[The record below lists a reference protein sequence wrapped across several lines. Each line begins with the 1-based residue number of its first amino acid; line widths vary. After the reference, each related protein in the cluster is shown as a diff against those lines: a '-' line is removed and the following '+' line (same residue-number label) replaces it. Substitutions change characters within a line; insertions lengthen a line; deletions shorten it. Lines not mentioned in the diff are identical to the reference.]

1 MYNFWHMSRA
11 GFRFLSVLV
20 LQIVCSALPAKAQT
34 ESGDNDPGVLEL
46 YSEAKQAQARGDQAE
61 AIAKYQSILH
71 IAPRLSAA
79 YNNLGLLYFQKRDYP
94 EAIAILEKGLK
105 TNPKMHS
112 ATALL
117 GICLYAQ
124 GDYQQAQVRLET
136 ALRSDPKDN
145 NAELFLAKD
154 LIKLGDLEGA
164 SQHLR
169 QLSRRNPQ
177 EQEVWYLLGKTYMQ
191 LSETALN
198 KMNAIDST
206 SVLAHEMSGE
216 IMESMKNYDGAVVE
230 YKKAVE
236 TAPQEPG
243 THYKLGNAYWF
254 LGAWDAAIEQ
264 FKAELVNDP
273 RNCAAQGQ
281 IGDIL
286 IEQRM
291 NFEEGLA
298 EVEKALS
305 ICPHLTQA
313 RLDRARALLKLNRS
327 EEAVKDLLLAEQAT
341 PDEPRVHFFLAQGY
355 RALGR
360 PKDAQAEM
368 QIFSKLEESARSSQ
382 AQRAKEVLENKEEVH

>member
-1 MYNFWHMSRA
+1 MYNFSHMS
-11 GFRFLSVLV
+11 LSSLFFFVLV
-20 LQIVCSALPAKAQT
+20 LQIVCSARPAKAQT
-34 ESGDNDPGVLEL
+34 ESGDTDPRVLKL
-46 YSEAKQAQARGDQAE
+46 YGEAKQAQARGDQAD
-61 AIAKYQSILH
+61 AIAKYQSILR

-79 YNNLGLLYFQKRDYP
+79 YNNLGLLYFQNRKYP
-94 EAIAILEKGLK
+94 QAIAILEKGLK

-112 ATALL
+112 ATVLL
-117 GICLYAQ
+117 GICLYEQ
-124 GDYQQAQVRLET
+124 GDYSQARTRLES
-136 ALRSDPKDN
+136 ALGWDPKDN

-154 LIKLGDLEGA
+154 LVKLGDLEAA
-164 SQHLR
+164 SEHL
-169 QLSRRNPQ
+169 QKVSRRNPR

-191 LSETALN
+191 LSEAALT
-198 KMNAIDST
+198 KMNAIDPN
-206 SVLAHEMSGE
+206 SVLVHEMSGE

-236 TAPQEPG
+236 MAPQEPG

-254 LGAWDAAIEQ
+254 LGEWDAAIEQ
-264 FKAELVNDP
+264 FKAELANDP

-305 ICPHLTQA
+305 ICPNLTQA

-327 EEAVKDLLLAEQAT
+327 EEAVKDLQLAEQT
-341 PDEPRVHFFLAQGY
+341 SPDEPRVHFFLAQGY

-382 AQRAKEVLENKEEVH
+382 AQRAKEILENKDEAH